1 MTHLLHFY
9 DTNKEISKHFQDL
22 LYNQLTSSRILNV
35 SAIFYEWNL
44 MLSWGHKNS
53 SFQLDEGRL

>member
-22 LYNQLTSSRILNV
+22 LYNQLASSQILNV
-35 SAIFYEWNL
+35 SAIFYDWNL
-44 MLSWGHKNS
+44 MS
-53 SFQLDEGRL
+53 S